1 MDLTR
6 SCLAS
11 TCGREAPMPG
21 VVKDRPDF
29 WIDAACAWKTQMML
43 TISPLNKCAVDR
55 ILRHLQSPACKML
68 DPFEPCPPPSIA
80 VGAAI
85 DSGRAQ
91 PGTTRAGVFQPSP
104 NRKVN

>member
-43 TISPLNKCAVDR
+43 TISPQTNARSIGFFGISRVLLAKCST
-55 ILRHLQSPACKML
+55 HLS
-68 DPFEPCPPPSIA
+68 
-80 VGAAI
+80 
-85 DSGRAQ
+85 RA
-91 PGTTRAGVFQPSP
+91 R
-104 NRKVN
+104 RRR